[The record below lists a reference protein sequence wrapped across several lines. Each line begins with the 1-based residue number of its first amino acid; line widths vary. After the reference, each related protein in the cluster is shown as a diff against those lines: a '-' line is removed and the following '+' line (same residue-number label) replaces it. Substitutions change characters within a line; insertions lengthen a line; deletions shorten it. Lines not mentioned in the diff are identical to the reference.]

1 MDCTTTAQGQEL
13 IATIRGS
20 FTAAD
25 SNGFRDVLRKIEAT
39 DCRLVVLDLSGLEFA
54 DSAALSLMILA
65 HRAADKAGKRLTLR
79 GLKGQVKRVFELT
92 QLDEIFSSAA

>member
-1 MDCTTTAQGQEL
+1 MDCNLTDRGNELTASFK
-13 IATIRGS
+13 GS

-25 SNGFRDVLRKIEAT
+25 AAGFRDVLKRIEASPCST
-39 DCRLVVLDLSGLEFA
+39 TVLDLSGLEFA

-65 HRAADKAGKRLTLR
+65 QRAATKAGKSLTVR

-92 QLDEIFSSAA
+92 QLDEIFTVAA